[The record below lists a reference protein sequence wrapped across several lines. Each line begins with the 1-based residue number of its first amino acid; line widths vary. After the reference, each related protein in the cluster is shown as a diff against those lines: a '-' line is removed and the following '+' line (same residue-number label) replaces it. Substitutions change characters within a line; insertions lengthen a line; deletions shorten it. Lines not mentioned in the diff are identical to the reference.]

1 MSHRHPAVVPNN
13 GGLTPHLL
21 AGPLDHP
28 TGTAAVAA
36 AGSNVGGSPRSP
48 SANGDATFGNFT
60 TGGRPSPQP
69 HRPSASAHLA
79 ASGWTASSVIPAGTV
94 VPLQDPAIVVAAAAA
109 ASAAAAAAAAGTSTG
124 TSAGAPTPPPNP
136 FSPTPPPAPA
146 AAAVPSQA
154 VSARGRRRTSTAFS
168 SASTSSVATFS
179 TVSEGTPVT
188 AGFVT
193 EADMELAVVRKLRQ
207 ERIGEVE
214 SAAPVIASARG
225 NGGGGSGGGGE
236 PVYSSSSTAS
246 LTMGNLETNSNDDL
260 VGEEEY
266 VDEIYDIV
274 DSVVPR
280 TDDPTLPA
288 LTFRTVNP
296 LIVVLLAYPMGATMA
311 SVLPRQSFLFGL
323 SLNPGPFN
331 LKEHA
336 LIYVFASACTTP
348 AYALY
353 NIVGQRFILYQ
364 ESLTLAACVFF
375 SICTQCFGY
384 GLAGLCRRFLVRPA
398 AMLWPSNLSTIAL
411 LNSLHSITPA
421 IRKSLADMR
430 KYREEIT
437 TYTSRF
443 RFFWLAL
450 LCTFAWQWVPG
461 YFAPVTSAI
470 SILCYLAPLSS
481 RPDVMRVLGSGTYGQ
496 GMLSIT

>member
-1 MSHRHPAVVPNN
+1 MSYRHPAVVPNN

-36 AGSNVGGSPRSP
+36 VGDNVGGSPRSP

-69 HRPSASAHLA
+69 HRTSASAHLA

-109 ASAAAAAAAAGTSTG
+109 ASAAAAAAAGTSTG
-124 TSAGAPTPPPNP
+124 TSGSAPTPSPGP
-136 FSPTPPPAPA
+136 FSPSPPPAPISA
-146 AAAVPSQA
+146 PAAVSSLA
-154 VSARGRRRTSTAFS
+154 VSTRGRKRTSTAFS
-168 SASTSSVATFS
+168 STSTSSVATFS
-179 TVSEGTPVT
+179 TVSDGTPAT
-188 AGFVT
+188 AGFFT
-193 EADMELAVVRKLRQ
+193 EADMELAVVSKLRQ

-214 SAAPVIASARG
+214 SAAPVIATARG
-225 NGGGGSGGGGE
+225 NGVGNGGGGE

-246 LTMGNLETNSNDDL
+246 STMGNLETNSNDDL

-288 LTFRTVNP
+288 LTFRVWVISIIFGFLLSLVNTIFSFRTNNITVNP

-336 LIYVFASACTTP
+336 LIY
-348 AYALY
+348 
-353 NIVGQRFILYQ
+353 
-364 ESLTLAACVFF
+364 
-375 SICTQCFGY
+375 
-384 GLAGLCRRFLVRPA
+384 
-398 AMLWPSNLSTIAL
+398 
-411 LNSLHSITPA
+411 
-421 IRKSLADMR
+421 
-430 KYREEIT
+430 
-437 TYTSRF
+437 
-443 RFFWLAL
+443 
-450 LCTFAWQWVPG
+450 
-461 YFAPVTSAI
+461 
-470 SILCYLAPLSS
+470 
-481 RPDVMRVLGSGTYGQ
+481 
-496 GMLSIT
+496 